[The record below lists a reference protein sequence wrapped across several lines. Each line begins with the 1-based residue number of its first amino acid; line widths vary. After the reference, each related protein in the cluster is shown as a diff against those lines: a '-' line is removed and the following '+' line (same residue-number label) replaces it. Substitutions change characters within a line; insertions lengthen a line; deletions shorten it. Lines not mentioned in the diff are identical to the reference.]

1 MNETRRLAYVS
12 AVNIDG
18 AEFNKIN
25 RSSDPFDLDPRLPES
40 KQCGEWLYTDNDLDR
55 GHLTRRQDP
64 NWGSDADAQ
73 AANRDTFYFP
83 NIAPQHNTLNT
94 KKEFWLGLEDYILDN
109 TKLEGIRAC
118 VFNGPVF
125 KNNDP
130 VYRGLQI
137 PLEFWKVVVV
147 YDEAAGMLRS
157 SAYVLSQKELVRP
170 LIADSP
176 EEELPVGKFR
186 TFQTTVSRV
195 EQLTGLL
202 WDAVVHQS
210 DVLAATE
217 MMETEAG
224 VGELELMSPA
234 DIIL

>member
-1 MNETRRLAYVS
+1 M
-12 AVNIDG
+12 
-18 AEFNKIN
+18 
-25 RSSDPFDLDPRLPES
+25 
-40 KQCGEWLYTDNDLDR
+40 
-55 GHLTRRQDP
+55 
-64 NWGSDADAQ
+64 
-73 AANRDTFYFP
+73 
-83 NIAPQHNTLNT
+83 
-94 KKEFWLGLEDYILDN
+94 
-109 TKLEGIRAC
+109 
-118 VFNGPVF
+118 
-125 KNNDP
+125 
-130 VYRGLQI
+130 LQ
-137 PLEFWKVVVV
+137 EFWKVVVV